1 MLHHLFVL
9 QEVIETSNK
18 KMICFIKLH
27 ATWPILCHHAE
38 ELNMRAPLQVC
49 VMPTDEVCM
58 LVTMMIKVVRDVT
71 WHSPGHE
78 S

>member
-1 MLHHLFVL
+1 MKCSSYRKLHQLSVS

-38 ELNMRAPLQVC
+38 ELNMRAPLQVR
-49 VMPTDEVCM
+49 VIPTDLRFV
-58 LVTMMIKVVRDVT
+58 
-71 WHSPGHE
+71 WW
-78 S
+78 